1 MKEERSA
8 FSGNWLV
15 SEYLYTPAGEFVG
28 LIHQRRRVQ
37 PNGEL
42 TRVIQITEK
51 VELAESISDEAKA
64 LAGIMDERAGAS
76 TFDLKLAGQAR
87 HYLGEDVIGGG
98 FSWKDGVLT
107 AKGLWTRFGYNFTSF
122 SILLNPRRQVTGGR
136 YYKANQEIAVI
147 VGVAV
152 PEEEGFPEMTSG
164 DMAKEYRGER
174 FTISPDGELIETT
187 SIATNEHTFTDK
199 EGLRGNEKEYGA
211 LREMECVT
219 APGETISAIE
229 IADHASGSVAGI
241 WKKFRDEKLSQ
252 VEVYV
257 LKANER

>member
-1 MKEERSA
+1 MSEQKNS
-8 FSGNWLV
+8 FSGDWLV

-28 LIHQRRRVQ
+28 LIHQRRQVQ

-51 VELAESISDEAKA
+51 VQVADSISDEAKA
-64 LAGIMDERAGAS
+64 LANIMDERSGAS
-76 TFDLKLAGQAR
+76 IFDLKLVGKAR

-152 PEEEGFPEMTSG
+152 PEDEGFPEMSAG
-164 DMAKEYRGER
+164 ALAKEYRGER
-174 FTISPDGELIETT
+174 FSISPDGELLETT
-187 SIATNEHTFTDK
+187 PITTNEHTFTDK
-199 EGLRGNEKEYGA
+199 EGMRGNEKHYGA
-211 LREMECVT
+211 LRELEMVT

-229 IADHASGSVAGI
+229 VVDHASGSIAGI
-241 WKKFRDEKLSQ
+241 WKKFRDEKLNQ
-252 VEVYV
+252 VDVYV